1 MTTCPWRSWCG
12 EVRNYHGYFAL
23 FRRRIRSSTED
34 YYSRDIILDD
44 LNLLVNIL
52 DTAKEHFIRNIEG
65 FLVIYSITDINSFN
79 QVQMFVDRVLRVLEL
94 DYFPLVIVGTNVT
107 LRQKEK

>member
-1 MTTCPWRSWCG
+1 M
-12 EVRNYHGYFAL
+12 
-23 FRRRIRSSTED
+23 
-34 YYSRDIILDD
+34 
-44 LNLLVNIL
+44 VNIL